1 MKNKILISI
10 ASIIFAV
17 VFLVSCSG
25 EENYTDAK
33 TAKEVN
39 SAIASSIQTEKGV
52 KILDDDTLLKVSDS
66 DIPYLKDYIFIKA
79 NDSADLNE
87 YGIFRVEDG
96 KADDMKALL
105 EKYVKSKQ
113 EMYRAYEYFPNE
125 TAKVDNATV
134 SVFGNYVVYSFL
146 NEADTEAF
154 HNAIKECIKK

>member
-10 ASIIFAV
+10 ISIAFAV
-17 VFLVSCSG
+17 FFLVSCANES
-25 EENYTDAK
+25 YTDTK

-39 SAIASSIQTEKGV
+39 SAIESSIKTEKGV
-52 KILDDDTLLKVSDS
+52 KILDDDAILNISDS
-66 DIPYLKDYIFIKA
+66 EIPYLKDYIFIKA
-79 NDSADLNE
+79 NDSSDLNE

-105 EKYVKSKQ
+105 ENYVKSKQ
-113 EMYRAYEYFPNE
+113 EMYRAYEYFPAE

>member
-10 ASIIFAV
+10 ISVAFAV
-17 VFLVSCSG
+17 FLLVSCSG
-25 EENYTDAK
+25 KNYTDTK
-33 TAKEVN
+33 TAKEVY
-39 SAIASSIQTEKGV
+39 SVIESTIKTEKGV
-52 KILDDDTLLKVSDS
+52 KILDDDALLNISDS
-66 DIPYLKDYIFIKA
+66 EIPYLKDYIFIKA

-87 YGIFRVEDG
+87 YGIFRVEDR

-105 EKYVKSKQ
+105 ENYVKSKQ
-113 EMYRAYEYFPNE
+113 EMYRAYEYFPTE